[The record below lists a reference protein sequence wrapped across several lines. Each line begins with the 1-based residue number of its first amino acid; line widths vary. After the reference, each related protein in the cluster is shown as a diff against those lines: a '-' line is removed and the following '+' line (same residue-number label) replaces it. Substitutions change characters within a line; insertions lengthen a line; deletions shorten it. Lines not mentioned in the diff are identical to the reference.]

1 MSNVISSKQLK
12 DVFFSWKKCND
23 IKIWNSDDVPFPV
36 LFTIEPSRW
45 DNVFQFKHMDIDI
58 NSIVLLTKNKMH
70 LSQTILIASA
80 LKIKAINNKQWW
92 TMCFAWNSSKSDYF
106 SFLAAVGVQFDV
118 YLHSSRIAVG
128 NSVFIIRQHLN
139 FYHLKLNCDCVYSAR
154 FMCQLVGAV
163 SHANCSA
170 PSIFCVRMFLY

>member
-1 MSNVISSKQLK
+1 M
-12 DVFFSWKKCND
+12 DEKK
-23 IKIWNSDDVPFPV
+23 K
-36 LFTIEPSRW
+36 L
-45 DNVFQFKHMDIDI
+45 
-58 NSIVLLTKNKMH
+58 H

-92 TMCFAWNSSKSDYF
+92 TMCFEWNSRKSDYF
-106 SFLAAVGVQFDV
+106 SYLNSCCWCTLFDV

-139 FYHLKLNCDCVYSAR
+139 FYHLKLNCDCVYFAR

-163 SHANCSA
+163 SHANLFS
-170 PSIFCVRMFLY
+170 SIDILHAYVFYIKCFIICLFVRL